1 MRLVNGLYSKSE
13 DGEVPK
19 RAMGDLVDYAEE
31 FPKKLVQISAL
42 LRKRG
47 VKDFVA
53 GRTKYVKTC
62 RHRRRHT
69 CIYVHTHTHTYIHT
83 YTYRRTHNKTYKHND
98 ALDFFCMFG
107 ERTD

>member
-1 MRLVNGLYSKSE
+1 MYVRLVNGLYSKSE

-69 CIYVHTHTHTYIHT
+69 HTRPYTHTHIHTYIHT
-83 YTYRRTHNKTYKHND
+83 YTYVQTY
-98 ALDFFCMFG
+98 
-107 ERTD
+107 T